1 MKDRPL
7 YELHDIRHSYNEF
20 TLRIPELIIKKGD
33 AIGLAGP
40 NGSGKSTLMRLL
52 ALLESPEHGSLSFYP
67 SGERKSSVTMLQQDP
82 YLLKR
87 SVFDNVCY
95 GLKVRKDRKNHK
107 KRVSEVLEI
116 VNLDP
121 AKFMHRSWYELSG
134 GEAQR
139 VALASRMIL
148 KPDALLLDEP
158 VANVDTES
166 SYAISEAAN
175 RMRELHSTTLI
186 ISSHDIS
193 WLTNV
198 TDTVWKLHNGRITG
212 SGNINI
218 LPGPWEQT
226 DNKLWAYRLP
236 DGAPVYATEPP
247 ESDSIGILHPHEIII
262 SDRKI
267 KDTSAANKIE
277 ATIKL
282 MVSEEKTGRIRIEA
296 EASGKILNVQITE
309 SSAKKMQLIP
319 GRKIV
324 LIFKATSV
332 IWH

>member
-1 MKDRPL
+1 MKDTPL
-7 YELHDIRHSYNEF
+7 YELCDIKHGYNQF
-20 TLRIPELIIKKGD
+20 ILRIPELKIGRGD

-40 NGSGKSTLMRLL
+40 NGSGKSTLMRIL
-52 ALLESPEHGSLSFYP
+52 AMLEPPDHGYISFNP
-67 SGERKSSVTMLQQDP
+67 SGRRKTSVTMLQQDP

-87 SVFDNVCY
+87 SVYDNVCY
-95 GLKVRKDRKNHK
+95 GLKVRKDKKNMRD
-107 KRVSEVLEI
+107 RVIEALEI

-121 AKFMHRSWYELSG
+121 AKFIHRKWYELSG

-139 VALASRMIL
+139 VALASRIIL

-166 SYAISEAAN
+166 SYAISEAVKM
-175 RMRELHSTTLI
+175 MRKLYSTTLI

-193 WLTNV
+193 WLSNV
-198 TDTVWKLHNGRITG
+198 TDTVWKLHDGRITG

-226 DNKLWAYRLP
+226 GKKLWLYRLP
-236 DGAPVYATEPP
+236 EGAPVYATRPP
-247 ESDSIGILHPHEIII
+247 EPDAIGILQPHEIII
-262 SDRKI
+262 SDKNI
-267 KDTSAANKIE
+267 KDISAVNRLQ

-282 MVSEEKTGRIRIEA
+282 MTVEEKTGRIRIEA
-296 EASGKILNVQITE
+296 EASGKIINIQITE
-309 SSAKKMQLIP
+309 SSAKKMQIIP
-319 GRKIV
+319 GKKV
-324 LIFKATSV
+324 FLIFKATSI